1 MNPEDESAVVRPTS
15 QDGTAGSSDEQT
27 GETIELDRFLK
38 LAQIVSSGGEAK
50 QLIKAGEVLVNGVI
64 ETRRGRKLRNGD
76 RVEAGGEEFVI
87 ETD

>member
-1 MNPEDESAVVRPTS
+1 MSTDHPGSADQSESTGSTPADEA
-15 QDGTAGSSDEQT
+15 

-50 QLIKAGEVLVNGVI
+50 QLIRSGTVLVNGVV
-64 ETRRGRKLRNGD
+64 ETRRGRKLRHGD
-76 RVEAGGEEFVI
+76 RVEANGEEFVI

>member
-1 MNPEDESAVVRPTS
+1 MLPEDESANARPTS
-15 QDGTAGSSDEQT
+15 QDRPVANSDEQT

-50 QLIKAGEVLVNGVI
+50 QLIKSGEVLVNGVV

>member
-1 MNPEDESAVVRPTS
+1 MKPEDESANVRPTS
-15 QDGTAGSSDEQT
+15 QDGPAASSDEQT

-50 QLIKAGEVLVNGVI
+50 QLIKSGEVLVNGVV

>member
-1 MNPEDESAVVRPTS
+1 MKPEDELANANPSSP
-15 QDGTAGSSDEQT
+15 DGAMSNPDEPA

-38 LAQIVSSGGEAK
+38 LAQVVSSGGEAK
-50 QLIKAGEVLVNGVI
+50 QLIKSGEVLVNGVV

>member
-1 MNPEDESAVVRPTS
+1 MAEDESANPGKAS
-15 QDGTAGSSDEQT
+15 PDGPSANPEPQT

-50 QLIKAGEVLVNGVI
+50 QLIKSGEVLVNGVV